1 MKAGVLNNGYD
12 RAFIY
17 NLNRN
22 QDMDSNYRYTT
33 RKNSGYPVDRLL
45 RPGRAVAVI
54 FLCLQLILPGS
65 LLAMTIGEERE
76 ISEKLLYSVRA
87 QFRLLDD
94 PDISQ
99 YINELGHQV
108 LTVAGPQYFTYHFFV
123 VKSDQF
129 NAFAAPGGLVFFYTG
144 LIEKMNTENQLV
156 SVLAHEIGH
165 VVSRHIA
172 QRIDKGGKISAI
184 TMGLALASLALGNPA
199 LSQGLFTGS
208 LAAGQALNLHYSR
221 QDEEQADR
229 LSFTWMRK
237 LHRNP
242 VAMEGMLK
250 TMRRITRYRSGEL
263 PQYLLTH
270 PNPEARLNYVESL
283 LETDKDQSE
292 SGYYKNENNFR
303 FLRFKYRI
311 MSQTMEPDQM
321 RIVCS
326 RRAEE
331 GKSDPVRIMGT
342 YGLALAARVDR
353 NYPRARQLLRKVMAA
368 LPDRDILNVDLAVL
382 DLESGHTD
390 EALQLLSHA
399 VRRDPTDMYAVFELA
414 RVRSARGEFDKAR
427 KLLDKVARVMPDYS
441 QLYWELARI
450 EAGRNRDGASTFYL
464 GKYYLYEGRVKQARQ
479 YLQRA
484 TRDPKLSEQLRQEA
498 AAILKRLQKLEK
510 V

>member
-1 MKAGVLNNGYD
+1 MKRKILGKK
-12 RAFIY
+12 
-17 NLNRN
+17 
-22 QDMDSNYRYTT
+22 RYVW
-33 RKNSGYPVDRLL
+33 RVGERFWRL
-45 RPGRAVAVI
+45 GRATAVLL
-54 FLCLQLILPGS
+54 LCLQLMLPGS

-87 QFRLLDD
+87 QFKLLDD

-108 LTVAGPQYFTYHFFV
+108 LAVAGPQYFTYHFFV

-144 LIEKMNTENQLV
+144 LIEKMHSENELV

-172 QRIDKGGKISAI
+172 QRIEKGGKINAI

-208 LAAGQALNLHYSR
+208 LAAGQAMNLHYSR

-229 LSFTWMRK
+229 LSFTWMQK

-242 VAMEGMLK
+242 VAMEGMLR

-283 LETDKDQSE
+283 LDTDQDQRKP
-292 SGYYKNENNFR
+292 GYYRKEDNFR

-321 RIVCS
+321 RVLCG

-331 GKSDPVRIMGT
+331 GKTALQRTMGT
-342 YGLALAARVDR
+342 YGLALAARSDH
-353 NYPRARQLLRKVMAA
+353 NYPRARQLLQQVMATF
-368 LPDRDILNVDLAVL
+368 PERDILKVDLAVL
-382 DLESGHTD
+382 DLESGRTD
-390 EALQLLSHA
+390 EALQLLKNA
-399 VRRDPTDMYAVFELA
+399 VQRDPTDMYAVFELA
-414 RVRSARGEFDKAR
+414 RVRSQRREYDRAKQ
-427 KLLDKVARVMPDYS
+427 LLEKVAQVMPDYS

-450 EAGRNRDGASTFYL
+450 EAGQNREGASTFYL
-464 GKYYLYEGRVKQARQ
+464 GKYYLYEGRVKQAKQ
-479 YLQRA
+479 YLRRA
-484 TRDPKLSEQLRQEA
+484 AKDAKLSDTLRQEA
-498 AAILKRLQKLEK
+498 KAILKRLQKLEK